1 MSFARLPIPQ
11 TRQEMDNL
19 PLSYAQER
27 QWFLWQLEPES
38 SAYHIP
44 TALRLRGRLDIASLQ
59 RSFAALV
66 ERHESLRTR
75 IARMG
80 DEWVQVVSADVSLA
94 LEVEVQRGLDEQRL
108 LERVEA
114 EIARPFDLEQGPLLR
129 VTLLEV
135 DADEHVLVMV
145 QHHIVSDGWSM
156 QLMVEE
162 LVQLYAGYSQGLDV
176 VLPALPIQY
185 ADYALWQRS
194 WMEAGEKERQL
205 AYWTGLLGG
214 EQPVIELPLDHP
226 RQPLRSYRGAQ
237 LDLELEPHLALALK
251 QLVQRKG
258 VTMFML
264 LLASFQALLH
274 RYSGQA
280 DIRVGVPIANRNRV
294 ETERLIGFFV
304 NTQVL
309 KADIN
314 GRMGF
319 DELLAQARQRALEA
333 QAHQDL
339 PFEQLVEALQ
349 PERSLGHNPLF
360 QVMFNHQAD
369 SRSANQGVQLP
380 GLSLERMEWRSSS
393 VAFDLTLDVH
403 EAEDGIWASFGYATD
418 LFEASTVERLA
429 RHWQNLLRGI
439 VAEPGRPVA
448 ELPLLL
454 DEERDCLL
462 RAWAENADEGGLP
475 PLVQLQI
482 QEQARLRPQA
492 QALALE
498 GQALSYAELNAR
510 ANRLAHC
517 LIARGVGPDV
527 LVGIAVERSLDMV
540 VGLLAILKAGGA
552 YVPLDPTYPQDR
564 LRHML
569 EDSAVGLLL
578 SQEHLLPGLPLHEGL
593 EVLSID
599 RLERDASVS
608 TDDPVVNLRP
618 ENLAYVIY
626 TSGSTGKP
634 KGVAI
639 SHAALAQFSR
649 IASGYSALTP
659 EDRILQFA
667 TLSFDGFVEQL
678 YPALTRGACVVL
690 RGGDLWDTGELY
702 RQIVEQG
709 VTLADLP
716 TAYWNLFL
724 LDALAEPR
732 RSYGAL
738 RQIHIGGEAMPLEGP
753 KLWRQAGMGRVRL
766 LNTYGPT
773 EATVVSSVFDCS
785 AENARAG
792 NASPIGQ
799 ALPGRTLLVLDEHLG
814 LLPVGAV
821 GELYIASRAGL
832 ARAYHDRPGLTAERF
847 LPDPFG
853 EPGSRLYRTGDL
865 ARRRGDGVIEYMG
878 RADHQVKIRGFRIE
892 LGEVEARLLDLEGIR
907 EAAALAL
914 DGQLVAYLVA
924 EGGEDETRQPALR
937 ERIRTALRA
946 SLPDYMVP
954 SHLLFLERMPL
965 SPNGK
970 LDRRALPKPD
980 AGLMQRHH
988 MAPASALEKDVAAI
1002 WGELLGV
1009 ERVGLTDNFFEL
1021 GGHSLLATRLV
1032 SRIRQDLGIEVS
1044 LKSLFEQPVLQGFV
1058 ESLGEKPAEVPPI
1071 TPVTREQPLPLS
1083 YAQERQWFLWQLE
1096 PESAA
1101 YHIPAALRLRGGLDV
1116 VALQRSFERLAQRHE
1131 SLRTRFRQE
1140 GLRTVQVVDADG
1152 QLQVSRHNLAN
1163 VDDASLRAAVE
1174 AEMARPFDLRTDAL
1188 LRISL
1193 FEVAPNDHVLV
1204 MVQHHIVSDG
1214 WSMQLMVEELVQLY
1228 AAYSRGLEVAL
1239 PALPIQYA
1247 DYALWQRSWMEAGEK
1262 ERQLA
1267 YWTGLLGGEQPVLE
1281 LPFDRPRPVRQ
1292 SHRGAQFILELDID
1306 LSQALRRVA
1315 QQEGATAFALLLA
1328 SFQALLYRYS
1338 GQADIRVGVPIAN
1351 RNRVETER
1359 LIGFFV
1365 NTQVLKADLDGRM
1378 GFDELLAQARQRAL
1392 EAQAHQ
1398 DLPFEQLVEALQP
1411 ERSLSHNPLFQVLFN
1426 YQSEARGNGQAFRF
1440 DELQMESVQFD
1451 SRTAQFDL
1459 TLDLT
1464 DEEQRFCAVFD
1475 YATDLFDAST
1485 VERLAGHW
1493 RNLLRG
1499 IVANPRQRL
1508 GELPL
1513 LDAPERRQTLS
1524 EWNPAQRECAVQG
1537 TLQQRFEE
1545 QARQRPQAVALILDE
1560 QRLSYGELNARAN
1573 RLAHCLIARGVGA
1586 DVPVGLALE
1595 RSLDMLVGLLAI
1607 LKAGGAYLPLDPAAP
1622 EERLAHILDDSGV
1635 RLLLTQGHLLERLPR
1650 QAGVEVLA
1658 IDGLVLDGYAE
1669 SDPLPTLSADNL
1681 AYVIYTSGSTGKP
1694 KGTLLTHRN
1703 ALRLFSATEAWFGFD
1718 ERDVWTLF
1726 HSYAFDF
1733 SVWEIFGA
1741 LLYGGRLVIVPQWVS
1756 RSPEDFYRL
1765 LCREGVTVLNQTPSA
1780 FKQLMAVA
1788 CSADMATQ
1796 QPALRYVIFGGE
1808 ALDLQSLRPWFQR
1821 FGDRQPQLVNMY
1833 GITETTVHVTYRP
1846 VSEADLEGGLVSPI
1860 GGTIPDL
1867 SWYILDRDLNP
1878 VPRGAVGELYI
1889 GRAGLARGYLRR
1901 PGLSATRFVPNPFPG
1916 GAGERLYRTGDLAR
1930 FQADGN
1936 IEYIGRIDHQVKV
1949 RGFRIELG
1957 EIEAALAGLA
1967 GVRDAVVLAHDG
1979 VGGTQLVGYVVADSA
1994 EDAERLRESLRESLK
2009 RHLPDYMVP
2018 AHLMLLERMPL
2029 TVNGKLDRQA
2039 LPQPDASLSQQA
2051 YRAPGSEL
2059 EQRIAAI
2066 WSEILGVER
2075 VGLDDNFFELG
2086 GHSLLLLM
2094 LKERIGDTCQATL
2107 SISQLMTHASVAE
2120 QAACIEGQ
2128 ARESLLVPLNGRRE
2142 GSPLFM
2148 FHPSFGSVHC
2158 YKTLAMALRDRHPVK
2173 GVVCRALL
2181 GAGREVPEWDDMV
2194 AEYAEQLLQEHPEGV
2209 FNLAGWSLGGN
2220 LAMDVAARLEQRG
2233 RQVAFVGWI
2242 DAPAPVRVE
2251 AFWNEI
2257 GPTPEAVPNLS
2268 MGEMRVELLGVM
2280 FPERA
2285 EHIERAWSS
2294 ICSATTDDE
2303 QRWTRMSDWA
2313 EAEIGAEFATLR
2325 SEIAQSN
2332 ELEVSWELKQI
2343 LDERLKAMDY
2353 PRLTAKVSLWWA
2365 ARSTNAIQ
2373 RSAVE
2378 RSMAEAIGAERV
2390 EPVRVL
2396 DTRHDK
2402 IIDHPEF
2409 VQSFRAALE
2418 RAGR

>member
-1 MSFARLPIPQ
+1 
-11 TRQEMDNL
+11 
-19 PLSYAQER
+19 
-27 QWFLWQLEPES
+27 
-38 SAYHIP
+38 
-44 TALRLRGRLDIASLQ
+44 
-59 RSFAALV
+59 
-66 ERHESLRTR
+66 
-75 IARMG
+75 
-80 DEWVQVVSADVSLA
+80 
-94 LEVEVQRGLDEQRL
+94 
-108 LERVEA
+108 
-114 EIARPFDLEQGPLLR
+114 
-129 VTLLEV
+129 
-135 DADEHVLVMV
+135 
-145 QHHIVSDGWSM
+145 
-156 QLMVEE
+156 
-162 LVQLYAGYSQGLDV
+162 
-176 VLPALPIQY
+176 
-185 ADYALWQRS
+185 
-194 WMEAGEKERQL
+194 
-205 AYWTGLLGG
+205 
-214 EQPVIELPLDHP
+214 
-226 RQPLRSYRGAQ
+226 
-237 LDLELEPHLALALK
+237 
-251 QLVQRKG
+251 
-258 VTMFML
+258 
-264 LLASFQALLH
+264 
-274 RYSGQA
+274 
-280 DIRVGVPIANRNRV
+280 
-294 ETERLIGFFV
+294 
-304 NTQVL
+304 
-309 KADIN
+309 
-314 GRMGF
+314 
-319 DELLAQARQRALEA
+319 
-333 QAHQDL
+333 
-339 PFEQLVEALQ
+339 
-349 PERSLGHNPLF
+349 
-360 QVMFNHQAD
+360 
-369 SRSANQGVQLP
+369 
-380 GLSLERMEWRSSS
+380 
-393 VAFDLTLDVH
+393 
-403 EAEDGIWASFGYATD
+403 
-418 LFEASTVERLA
+418 
-429 RHWQNLLRGI
+429 
-439 VAEPGRPVA
+439 
-448 ELPLLL
+448 
-454 DEERDCLL
+454 
-462 RAWAENADEGGLP
+462 
-475 PLVQLQI
+475 
-482 QEQARLRPQA
+482 
-492 QALALE
+492 
-498 GQALSYAELNAR
+498 
-510 ANRLAHC
+510 
-517 LIARGVGPDV
+517 
-527 LVGIAVERSLDMV
+527 
-540 VGLLAILKAGGA
+540 
-552 YVPLDPTYPQDR
+552 
-564 LRHML
+564 
-569 EDSAVGLLL
+569 
-578 SQEHLLPGLPLHEGL
+578 
-593 EVLSID
+593 
-599 RLERDASVS
+599 
-608 TDDPVVNLRP
+608 
-618 ENLAYVIY
+618 
-626 TSGSTGKP
+626 
-634 KGVAI
+634 
-639 SHAALAQFSR
+639 
-649 IASGYSALTP
+649 
-659 EDRILQFA
+659 
-667 TLSFDGFVEQL
+667 
-678 YPALTRGACVVL
+678 
-690 RGGDLWDTGELY
+690 
-702 RQIVEQG
+702 
-709 VTLADLP
+709 
-716 TAYWNLFL
+716 
-724 LDALAEPR
+724 
-732 RSYGAL
+732 
-738 RQIHIGGEAMPLEGP
+738 
-753 KLWRQAGMGRVRL
+753 
-766 LNTYGPT
+766 
-773 EATVVSSVFDCS
+773 
-785 AENARAG
+785 
-792 NASPIGQ
+792 
-799 ALPGRTLLVLDEHLG
+799 
-814 LLPVGAV
+814 
-821 GELYIASRAGL
+821 
-832 ARAYHDRPGLTAERF
+832 
-847 LPDPFG
+847 
-853 EPGSRLYRTGDL
+853 
-865 ARRRGDGVIEYMG
+865 
-878 RADHQVKIRGFRIE
+878 
-892 LGEVEARLLDLEGIR
+892 
-907 EAAALAL
+907 
-914 DGQLVAYLVA
+914 
-924 EGGEDETRQPALR
+924 
-937 ERIRTALRA
+937 
-946 SLPDYMVP
+946 
-954 SHLLFLERMPL
+954 
-965 SPNGK
+965 
-970 LDRRALPKPD
+970 
-980 AGLMQRHH
+980 
-988 MAPASALEKDVAAI
+988 
-1002 WGELLGV
+1002 
-1009 ERVGLTDNFFEL
+1009 
-1021 GGHSLLATRLV
+1021 
-1032 SRIRQDLGIEVS
+1032 
-1044 LKSLFEQPVLQGFV
+1044 
-1058 ESLGEKPAEVPPI
+1058 
-1071 TPVTREQPLPLS
+1071 
-1083 YAQERQWFLWQLE
+1083 
-1096 PESAA
+1096 
-1101 YHIPAALRLRGGLDV
+1101 
-1116 VALQRSFERLAQRHE
+1116 
-1131 SLRTRFRQE
+1131 
-1140 GLRTVQVVDADG
+1140 
-1152 QLQVSRHNLAN
+1152 
-1163 VDDASLRAAVE
+1163 
-1174 AEMARPFDLRTDAL
+1174 
-1188 LRISL
+1188 
-1193 FEVAPNDHVLV
+1193 
-1204 MVQHHIVSDG
+1204 
-1214 WSMQLMVEELVQLY
+1214 
-1228 AAYSRGLEVAL
+1228 
-1239 PALPIQYA
+1239 
-1247 DYALWQRSWMEAGEK
+1247 
-1262 ERQLA
+1262 
-1267 YWTGLLGGEQPVLE
+1267 
-1281 LPFDRPRPVRQ
+1281 
-1292 SHRGAQFILELDID
+1292 
-1306 LSQALRRVA
+1306 
-1315 QQEGATAFALLLA
+1315 
-1328 SFQALLYRYS
+1328 
-1338 GQADIRVGVPIAN
+1338 
-1351 RNRVETER
+1351 
-1359 LIGFFV
+1359 
-1365 NTQVLKADLDGRM
+1365 
-1378 GFDELLAQARQRAL
+1378 
-1392 EAQAHQ
+1392 
-1398 DLPFEQLVEALQP
+1398 
-1411 ERSLSHNPLFQVLFN
+1411 
-1426 YQSEARGNGQAFRF
+1426 
-1440 DELQMESVQFD
+1440 
-1451 SRTAQFDL
+1451 QFDL

-1524 EWNPAQRECAVQG
+1524 EWNPAQREYAVQG

-1780 FKQLMAVA
+1780 FKQLMAMA

-1979 VGGTQLVGYVVADSA
+1979 VGGTQLAGYVVADSA

-2009 RHLPDYMVP
+2009 RQLPDYMVP

-2066 WSEILGVER
+2066 WAEILGVER

-2268 MGEMRVELLGVM
+2268 VGEMRVELLGVM

>member
-1 MSFARLPIPQ
+1 MLSNPNLDLVSRFVRLPLAQQKLFYQRVQAKGMSFARLPIPQ

-162 LVQLYAGYSQGLDV
+162 LVQLYAAYSQGLDV

-274 RYSGQA
+274 
-280 DIRVGVPIANRNRV
+280 
-294 ETERLIGFFV
+294 
-304 NTQVL
+304 
-309 KADIN
+309 
-314 GRMGF
+314 
-319 DELLAQARQRALEA
+319 
-333 QAHQDL
+333 
-339 PFEQLVEALQ
+339 
-349 PERSLGHNPLF
+349 
-360 QVMFNHQAD
+360 
-369 SRSANQGVQLP
+369 
-380 GLSLERMEWRSSS
+380 
-393 VAFDLTLDVH
+393 
-403 EAEDGIWASFGYATD
+403 
-418 LFEASTVERLA
+418 
-429 RHWQNLLRGI
+429 
-439 VAEPGRPVA
+439 
-448 ELPLLL
+448 
-454 DEERDCLL
+454 
-462 RAWAENADEGGLP
+462 
-475 PLVQLQI
+475 
-482 QEQARLRPQA
+482 
-492 QALALE
+492 
-498 GQALSYAELNAR
+498 
-510 ANRLAHC
+510 
-517 LIARGVGPDV
+517 
-527 LVGIAVERSLDMV
+527 
-540 VGLLAILKAGGA
+540 
-552 YVPLDPTYPQDR
+552 
-564 LRHML
+564 
-569 EDSAVGLLL
+569 
-578 SQEHLLPGLPLHEGL
+578 
-593 EVLSID
+593 
-599 RLERDASVS
+599 
-608 TDDPVVNLRP
+608 
-618 ENLAYVIY
+618 
-626 TSGSTGKP
+626 
-634 KGVAI
+634 
-639 SHAALAQFSR
+639 
-649 IASGYSALTP
+649 
-659 EDRILQFA
+659 
-667 TLSFDGFVEQL
+667 
-678 YPALTRGACVVL
+678 
-690 RGGDLWDTGELY
+690 
-702 RQIVEQG
+702 
-709 VTLADLP
+709 
-716 TAYWNLFL
+716 
-724 LDALAEPR
+724 
-732 RSYGAL
+732 
-738 RQIHIGGEAMPLEGP
+738 
-753 KLWRQAGMGRVRL
+753 
-766 LNTYGPT
+766 
-773 EATVVSSVFDCS
+773 
-785 AENARAG
+785 
-792 NASPIGQ
+792 
-799 ALPGRTLLVLDEHLG
+799 
-814 LLPVGAV
+814 
-821 GELYIASRAGL
+821 
-832 ARAYHDRPGLTAERF
+832 
-847 LPDPFG
+847 
-853 EPGSRLYRTGDL
+853 
-865 ARRRGDGVIEYMG
+865 
-878 RADHQVKIRGFRIE
+878 
-892 LGEVEARLLDLEGIR
+892 
-907 EAAALAL
+907 
-914 DGQLVAYLVA
+914 
-924 EGGEDETRQPALR
+924 
-937 ERIRTALRA
+937 
-946 SLPDYMVP
+946 
-954 SHLLFLERMPL
+954 
-965 SPNGK
+965 
-970 LDRRALPKPD
+970 
-980 AGLMQRHH
+980 
-988 MAPASALEKDVAAI
+988 
-1002 WGELLGV
+1002 
-1009 ERVGLTDNFFEL
+1009 
-1021 GGHSLLATRLV
+1021 
-1032 SRIRQDLGIEVS
+1032 
-1044 LKSLFEQPVLQGFV
+1044 
-1058 ESLGEKPAEVPPI
+1058 
-1071 TPVTREQPLPLS
+1071 
-1083 YAQERQWFLWQLE
+1083 
-1096 PESAA
+1096 
-1101 YHIPAALRLRGGLDV
+1101 
-1116 VALQRSFERLAQRHE
+1116 
-1131 SLRTRFRQE
+1131 
-1140 GLRTVQVVDADG
+1140 
-1152 QLQVSRHNLAN
+1152 
-1163 VDDASLRAAVE
+1163 
-1174 AEMARPFDLRTDAL
+1174 
-1188 LRISL
+1188 
-1193 FEVAPNDHVLV
+1193 
-1204 MVQHHIVSDG
+1204 
-1214 WSMQLMVEELVQLY
+1214 
-1228 AAYSRGLEVAL
+1228 
-1239 PALPIQYA
+1239 
-1247 DYALWQRSWMEAGEK
+1247 
-1262 ERQLA
+1262 
-1267 YWTGLLGGEQPVLE
+1267 
-1281 LPFDRPRPVRQ
+1281 
-1292 SHRGAQFILELDID
+1292 
-1306 LSQALRRVA
+1306 
-1315 QQEGATAFALLLA
+1315 
-1328 SFQALLYRYS
+1328 RYS

-1635 RLLLTQGHLLERLPR
+1635 RLLLTQGHLLEHLPR

-1780 FKQLMAVA
+1780 FKQLMAMA

-2066 WSEILGVER
+2066 WAEILGVER

-2194 AEYAEQLLQEHPEGV
+2194 AEYAEQLLQEHPEGA

-2268 MGEMRVELLGVM
+2268 VGEMRVELLGVM

-2303 QRWTRMSDWA
+2303 QRWTRMSEWA

>member
-1 MSFARLPIPQ
+1 MLSNPNLDLVSRFVRLPLAQQKLFYQRVQAKGMSFARLPIPQ

-162 LVQLYAGYSQGLDV
+162 LVQLYAAYSQGLDV

-599 RLERDASVS
+599 RLERDALVS

-785 AENARAG
+785 AENARVG

-980 AGLMQRHH
+980 AGLMQRDH

-1032 SRIRQDLGIEVS
+1032 SRIRQDLDIEVS

-1071 TPVTREQPLPLS
+1071 MPVTREQPLPLS

-1152 QLQVSRHNLAN
+1152 QLQVSRHSLAN

-1228 AAYSRGLEVAL
+1228 AAYSQGREAAL
-1239 PALPIQYA
+1239 PALPIQYP
-1247 DYALWQRSWMEAGEK
+1247 DYAVWQREWMEAGER

-1267 YWTGLLGGEQPVLE
+1267 YWIGLLGGEQPVLE
-1281 LPFDRPRPVRQ
+1281 LPFDRPRPAEQ
-1292 SHRGAQFILELDID
+1292 SFRGARLEFELGAERARR
-1306 LSQALRRVA
+1306 LKALA
-1315 QQEGATAFALLLA
+1315 QRQGASTFMLLLA

-1338 GQADIRVGVPIAN
+1338 GQSDIRVGVPVAN

-1365 NTQVLKADLDGRM
+1365 NTQVLKADIDGQM
-1378 GFDELLAQARQRAL
+1378 GFERLLHQVRQRSL

-1411 ERSLSHNPLFQVLFN
+1411 ERSLSHSPLFQVLFN
-1426 YQSEARGNGQAFRF
+1426 YQAERGEHGLPEVAGLSIEEQAW
-1440 DELQMESVQFD
+1440 ESH
-1451 SRTAQFDL
+1451 TAQFDL
-1459 TLDLT
+1459 VLDTCESESDIWAAL
-1464 DEEQRFCAVFD
+1464 V

-1485 VERLAGHW
+1485 AERLVRHW
-1493 RNLLRG
+1493 QNLLDA
-1499 IVANPRQRL
+1499 ILAMPDARL
-1508 GELPL
+1508 GELDMLDREEREVIGQLWNRSDSGYPATPL
-1513 LDAPERRQTLS
+1513 VHQRVAERARMAPD
-1524 EWNPAQRECAVQG
+1524 
-1537 TLQQRFEE
+1537 
-1545 QARQRPQAVALILDE
+1545 AVAVIFDEEKLTYAELD
-1560 QRLSYGELNARAN
+1560 SRAN
-1573 RLAHCLIARGVGA
+1573 RLAHALIARGVGPEVRVA
-1586 DVPVGLALE
+1586 IAMQRSAEIMVAFLA
-1595 RSLDMLVGLLAI
+1595 V
-1607 LKAGGAYLPLDPAAP
+1607 LKAGGAYVPLDIEYPR
-1622 EERLAHILDDSGV
+1622 ERLLYMMQDSRAH
-1635 RLLLTQGHLLERLPR
+1635 LLLTHSHLLERLPIPEGLSCLSVDR
-1650 QAGVEVLA
+1650 EEEWAGFPAYDPELA
-1658 IDGLVLDGYAE
+1658 LHG
-1669 SDPLPTLSADNL
+1669 DNL
-1681 AYVIYTSGSTGKP
+1681 AYVIYTSGSTGMPKGVAVSHGPLIAHIVATGERYEMTPEDCELHFMSFAFDGSHEGWMHPLINGARVLIRDDSLWLPERTYAEMHRHGVTVGVFPPVYLQQLAEHAARDGNPPPVRVYCFGGDAVAQASYDLAWRALKP
-1694 KGTLLTHRN
+1694 KYLFNGYGPTETVVTPLLWKARAGDACGAAYMPIGTLLGN
-1703 ALRLFSATEAWFGFD
+1703 
-1718 ERDVWTLF
+1718 
-1726 HSYAFDF
+1726 
-1733 SVWEIFGA
+1733 
-1741 LLYGGRLVIVPQWVS
+1741 
-1756 RSPEDFYRL
+1756 RS
-1765 LCREGVTVLNQTPSA
+1765 G
-1780 FKQLMAVA
+1780 
-1788 CSADMATQ
+1788 
-1796 QPALRYVIFGGE
+1796 
-1808 ALDLQSLRPWFQR
+1808 
-1821 FGDRQPQLVNMY
+1821 
-1833 GITETTVHVTYRP
+1833 
-1846 VSEADLEGGLVSPI
+1846 
-1860 GGTIPDL
+1860 
-1867 SWYILDRDLNP
+1867 YILDGQLNLLP
-1878 VPRGAVGELYI
+1878 VGVAGELYL
-1889 GRAGLARGYLRR
+1889 GGEGVARGYLER
-1901 PGLSATRFVPNPFPG
+1901 PALTAERFVPDPFGAPG
-1916 GAGERLYRTGDLAR
+1916 SRLYRSGDLTR
-1930 FQADGN
+1930 GRADGVVD
-1936 IEYIGRIDHQVKV
+1936 YLGRVDHQVKI

-1957 EIEAALAGLA
+1957 EIEARLREHPA
-1967 GVRDAVVLAHDG
+1967 VREAVVVAQPG
-1979 VGGTQLVGYVVADSA
+1979 AVGQQLVGYVVAQEPAVADSPEAQA
-1994 EDAERLRESLRESLK
+1994 ECRAQLKTALRERLPE
-2009 RHLPDYMVP
+2009 YMVP
-2018 AHLMLLERMPL
+2018 SHLLFLARMPL
-2029 TVNGKLDRQA
+2029 TPNGKLDRKG
-2039 LPQPDASLSQQA
+2039 LPQPDASLLQQV
-2051 YRAPGSEL
+2051 YVAPRSDL
-2059 EQRIAAI
+2059 EQQVAGI
-2066 WSEILGVER
+2066 WAEVLQLQQ

-2086 GHSLLLLM
+2086 GHSLLATQVIGRLR
-2094 LKERIGDTCQATL
+2094 ERL
-2107 SISQLMTHASVAE
+2107 HL
-2120 QAACIEGQ
+2120 
-2128 ARESLLVPLNGRRE
+2128 
-2142 GSPLFM
+2142 
-2148 FHPSFGSVHC
+2148 
-2158 YKTLAMALRDRHPVK
+2158 
-2173 GVVCRALL
+2173 
-2181 GAGREVPEWDDMV
+2181 EVPIKSMFT
-2194 AEYAEQLLQEHPEGV
+2194 AETLGEFCHGVETLKAE
-2209 FNLAGWSLGGN
+2209 S
-2220 LAMDVAARLEQRG
+2220 
-2233 RQVAFVGWI
+2233 
-2242 DAPAPVRVE
+2242 APVEDALAKSLE
-2251 AFWNEI
+2251 ALKR
-2257 GPTPEAVPNLS
+2257 LS
-2268 MGEMRVELLGVM
+2268 
-2280 FPERA
+2280 A
-2285 EHIERAWSS
+2285 
-2294 ICSATTDDE
+2294 D
-2303 QRWTRMSDWA
+2303 
-2313 EAEIGAEFATLR
+2313 
-2325 SEIAQSN
+2325 
-2332 ELEVSWELKQI
+2332 ELEKLIS
-2343 LDERLKAMDY
+2343 
-2353 PRLTAKVSLWWA
+2353 
-2365 ARSTNAIQ
+2365 
-2373 RSAVE
+2373 
-2378 RSMAEAIGAERV
+2378 
-2390 EPVRVL
+2390 
-2396 DTRHDK
+2396 
-2402 IIDHPEF
+2402 
-2409 VQSFRAALE
+2409 
-2418 RAGR
+2418 

>member
-1 MSFARLPIPQ
+1 LP
-11 TRQEMDNL
+11 RQAGVEVLAIDGL
-19 PLSYAQER
+19 VLDGYAESDPLTT
-27 QWFLWQLEPES
+27 L
-38 SAYHIP
+38 
-44 TALRLRGRLDIASLQ
+44 
-59 RSFAALV
+59 
-66 ERHESLRTR
+66 
-75 IARMG
+75 
-80 DEWVQVVSADVSLA
+80 SAD
-94 LEVEVQRGLDEQRL
+94 
-108 LERVEA
+108 
-114 EIARPFDLEQGPLLR
+114 
-129 VTLLEV
+129 
-135 DADEHVLVMV
+135 
-145 QHHIVSDGWSM
+145 
-156 QLMVEE
+156 
-162 LVQLYAGYSQGLDV
+162 
-176 VLPALPIQY
+176 
-185 ADYALWQRS
+185 
-194 WMEAGEKERQL
+194 
-205 AYWTGLLGG
+205 
-214 EQPVIELPLDHP
+214 
-226 RQPLRSYRGAQ
+226 
-237 LDLELEPHLALALK
+237 
-251 QLVQRKG
+251 
-258 VTMFML
+258 
-264 LLASFQALLH
+264 
-274 RYSGQA
+274 
-280 DIRVGVPIANRNRV
+280 
-294 ETERLIGFFV
+294 
-304 NTQVL
+304 
-309 KADIN
+309 
-314 GRMGF
+314 
-319 DELLAQARQRALEA
+319 
-333 QAHQDL
+333 
-339 PFEQLVEALQ
+339 
-349 PERSLGHNPLF
+349 
-360 QVMFNHQAD
+360 
-369 SRSANQGVQLP
+369 
-380 GLSLERMEWRSSS
+380 
-393 VAFDLTLDVH
+393 
-403 EAEDGIWASFGYATD
+403 
-418 LFEASTVERLA
+418 
-429 RHWQNLLRGI
+429 
-439 VAEPGRPVA
+439 
-448 ELPLLL
+448 
-454 DEERDCLL
+454 
-462 RAWAENADEGGLP
+462 
-475 PLVQLQI
+475 
-482 QEQARLRPQA
+482 
-492 QALALE
+492 
-498 GQALSYAELNAR
+498 
-510 ANRLAHC
+510 
-517 LIARGVGPDV
+517 
-527 LVGIAVERSLDMV
+527 
-540 VGLLAILKAGGA
+540 
-552 YVPLDPTYPQDR
+552 
-564 LRHML
+564 
-569 EDSAVGLLL
+569 
-578 SQEHLLPGLPLHEGL
+578 
-593 EVLSID
+593 
-599 RLERDASVS
+599 
-608 TDDPVVNLRP
+608 
-618 ENLAYVIY
+618 NLAYVIY

-634 KGVAI
+634 KGTLLT
-639 SHAALAQFSR
+639 HRNALRLFSATEAWFGFDER
-649 IASGYSALTP
+649 DVWTLFHSYAFDFSVWEIFGALLYGGRLVIVPQWVSRSP
-659 EDRILQFA
+659 EDFYRLLCREGVTVLNQTPSAFKQLMAMACSADMA
-667 TLSFDGFVEQL
+667 TQQ
-678 YPALTRGACVVL
+678 PALRYV
-690 RGGDLWDTGELY
+690 
-702 RQIVEQG
+702 I
-709 VTLADLP
+709 
-716 TAYWNLFL
+716 F
-724 LDALAEPR
+724 
-732 RSYGAL
+732 
-738 RQIHIGGEAMPLEGP
+738 GGEALDLQSLRPWFQRFGDRQPQLVNMYGITETTVHVTYRPVSEADLEGG
-753 KLWRQAGMGRVRL
+753 LV
-766 LNTYGPT
+766 
-773 EATVVSSVFDCS
+773 
-785 AENARAG
+785 
-792 NASPIGQ
+792 SPIGGTIPD
-799 ALPGRTLLVLDEHLG
+799 LSWYILDRDLN
-814 LLPVGAV
+814 PVPRGAV
-821 GELYIASRAGL
+821 GELYIGRAGL
-832 ARAYHDRPGLTAERF
+832 ARGYLRRPGLSATRF
-847 LPDPFG
+847 VPNPFPGGAG
-853 EPGSRLYRTGDL
+853 ERLYRTGDL
-865 ARRRGDGVIEYMG
+865 ARFQADGNIEYIG
-878 RADHQVKIRGFRIE
+878 RIDHQVKVRGFRIE
-892 LGEVEARLLDLEGIR
+892 LGEIE
-907 EAAALAL
+907 AALAGL
-914 DGQLVAYLVA
+914 AGVRDAVVLAHDGVGGTQLVGYVVA
-924 EGGEDETRQPALR
+924 DSAEDAERLR
-937 ERIRTALRA
+937 ESLRE
-946 SLPDYMVP
+946 SLKRHLPDYMVP
-954 SHLLFLERMPL
+954 AHLMLLERMPL
-965 SPNGK
+965 TVNGK
-970 LDRRALPKPD
+970 LDRQALPQPD
-980 AGLMQRHH
+980 ASLSQQAYRAPGSELEQRI
-988 MAPASALEKDVAAI
+988 AAI
-1002 WGELLGV
+1002 WSEILGV
-1009 ERVGLTDNFFEL
+1009 ERVGLDDNFFEL
-1021 GGHSLLATRLV
+1021 GGHSLLATRV
-1032 SRIRQDLGIEVS
+1032 ISRVRQEQQLDAS
-1044 LKSLFEQPVLQGFV
+1044 LKALFERPVLEAFAQGLERTTDAV
-1058 ESLGEKPAEVPPI
+1058 STIPLAD
-1071 TPVTREQPLPLS
+1071 RQQPLALS
-1083 YAQERQWFLWQLE
+1083 FAQERQWFLWQLE

-1101 YHIPAALRLRGGLDV
+1101 YHIPSALRLRGRLDV
-1116 VALQRSFERLAQRHE
+1116 DALQRSFDSLVARHE
-1131 SLRTRFRQE
+1131 TLRTRFRLEGGRSYQQVQPAVSVSIEREQFGEE
-1140 GLRTVQVVDADG
+1140 GLIERIQAIVVQ
-1152 QLQVSRHNLAN
+1152 
-1163 VDDASLRAAVE
+1163 
-1174 AEMARPFDLRTDAL
+1174 PFDLERGPL
-1188 LRISL
+1188 LRVNL
-1193 FEVAPNDHVLV
+1193 LQLAEDDHVLV
-1204 MVQHHIVSDG
+1204 LVQHHIVSDG
-1214 WSMQLMVEELVQLY
+1214 WSMQVMVEELVQLY

-1281 LPFDRPRPVRQ
+1281 LPFDRPRPARQ
-1292 SHRGAQFILELDID
+1292 SHRGAQLGFELSRE
-1306 LSQALRRVA
+1306 LVEAVRALA
-1315 QQEGATAFALLLA
+1315 QREGASSFMLLLA

-1411 ERSLSHNPLFQVLFN
+1411 ERNASHNPLFQVLFN
-1426 YQSEARGNGQAFRF
+1426 HQSEIRSVTPEVQLEDLRLEGLAWDGQ
-1440 DELQMESVQFD
+1440 
-1451 SRTAQFDL
+1451 TAQFDL
-1459 TLDLT
+1459 TLDIQE
-1464 DEEQRFCAVFD
+1464 DENGIWASFD

-2009 RHLPDYMVP
+2009 RYLPDYMVP

-2066 WSEILGVER
+2066 WAEILGVER

-2181 GAGREVPEWDDMV
+2181 DAGREVPEWDDMV

-2268 MGEMRVELLGVM
+2268 VGEMRVELLGVM

-2294 ICSATTDDE
+2294 ICSATTDNE

>member
-162 LVQLYAGYSQGLDV
+162 LVQLYAAYSQGLDV

-599 RLERDASVS
+599 RLERDALVS

-785 AENARAG
+785 AENARVG

-980 AGLMQRHH
+980 AGLMQRDH

-1032 SRIRQDLGIEVS
+1032 SRIRQDLDIEVS

-1071 TPVTREQPLPLS
+1071 MPVTREQPLPLS

-1152 QLQVSRHNLAN
+1152 QLQVSRHSLAN

-1228 AAYSRGLEVAL
+1228 AAYSQGREAAL
-1239 PALPIQYA
+1239 PALPIQYP
-1247 DYALWQRSWMEAGEK
+1247 DYAVWQREWMEAGER

-1267 YWTGLLGGEQPVLE
+1267 YWIGLLGGEQPVLE
-1281 LPFDRPRPVRQ
+1281 LPFDRPRPAEQ
-1292 SHRGAQFILELDID
+1292 SFRGARLEFELGAERARR
-1306 LSQALRRVA
+1306 LKALA
-1315 QQEGATAFALLLA
+1315 QRQGASTFMLLLA

-1338 GQADIRVGVPIAN
+1338 GQSDIRVGVPVAN

-1365 NTQVLKADLDGRM
+1365 NTQVLKADIDGQM
-1378 GFDELLAQARQRAL
+1378 GFERLLHQVRQRSL

-1411 ERSLSHNPLFQVLFN
+1411 ERSLSHSPLFQVLFN
-1426 YQSEARGNGQAFRF
+1426 YQAERGEHGLPEVAGLSIEEQAW
-1440 DELQMESVQFD
+1440 ESH
-1451 SRTAQFDL
+1451 TAQFDL
-1459 TLDLT
+1459 VLDTCESESDIWAAL
-1464 DEEQRFCAVFD
+1464 V

-1485 VERLAGHW
+1485 AERLVRHW
-1493 RNLLRG
+1493 QNLLDA
-1499 IVANPRQRL
+1499 ILAMPDARL
-1508 GELPL
+1508 GELDMLDREEREVIGQLWNRSDSGYPATPL
-1513 LDAPERRQTLS
+1513 VHQRVAERARMAPD
-1524 EWNPAQRECAVQG
+1524 
-1537 TLQQRFEE
+1537 
-1545 QARQRPQAVALILDE
+1545 AVAVIFDEEKLTYAELD
-1560 QRLSYGELNARAN
+1560 SRAN
-1573 RLAHCLIARGVGA
+1573 RLAHALIARGVGPEVRVA
-1586 DVPVGLALE
+1586 IAMQRSAEIMVAFLA
-1595 RSLDMLVGLLAI
+1595 V
-1607 LKAGGAYLPLDPAAP
+1607 LKAGGAYVPLDIEYPR
-1622 EERLAHILDDSGV
+1622 ERLLYMMQDSRAH
-1635 RLLLTQGHLLERLPR
+1635 LLLTHSHLLERLPIPEGLSCLSVDR
-1650 QAGVEVLA
+1650 EEEWAGFPAYDPELA
-1658 IDGLVLDGYAE
+1658 LHG
-1669 SDPLPTLSADNL
+1669 DNL
-1681 AYVIYTSGSTGKP
+1681 AYVIYTSGSTGMPKGVAVSHGPLIAHIVATGERYEMTPEDCELHFMSFAFDGSHEGWMHPLINGARVLIRDDSLWLPERTYAEMHRHGVTVGVFPPVYLQQLAEHAARDGNPPPVRVYCFGGDAVAQASYDLAWRALKP
-1694 KGTLLTHRN
+1694 KYLFNGYGPTETVVTPLLWKARAGDACGAAYMPIGTLLGN
-1703 ALRLFSATEAWFGFD
+1703 
-1718 ERDVWTLF
+1718 
-1726 HSYAFDF
+1726 
-1733 SVWEIFGA
+1733 
-1741 LLYGGRLVIVPQWVS
+1741 
-1756 RSPEDFYRL
+1756 RS
-1765 LCREGVTVLNQTPSA
+1765 G
-1780 FKQLMAVA
+1780 
-1788 CSADMATQ
+1788 
-1796 QPALRYVIFGGE
+1796 
-1808 ALDLQSLRPWFQR
+1808 
-1821 FGDRQPQLVNMY
+1821 
-1833 GITETTVHVTYRP
+1833 
-1846 VSEADLEGGLVSPI
+1846 
-1860 GGTIPDL
+1860 
-1867 SWYILDRDLNP
+1867 YILDGQLNLLP
-1878 VPRGAVGELYI
+1878 VGVAGELYL
-1889 GRAGLARGYLRR
+1889 GGEGVARGYLER
-1901 PGLSATRFVPNPFPG
+1901 PALTAERFVPDPFGAPG
-1916 GAGERLYRTGDLAR
+1916 SRLYRSGDLTR
-1930 FQADGN
+1930 GRADGVVD
-1936 IEYIGRIDHQVKV
+1936 YLGRVDHQVKI

-1957 EIEAALAGLA
+1957 EIEARLREHPA
-1967 GVRDAVVLAHDG
+1967 VREAVVVAQPG
-1979 VGGTQLVGYVVADSA
+1979 AVGQQLVGYVVAQEPAVADSPEAQA
-1994 EDAERLRESLRESLK
+1994 ECRAQLKTALRERLPE
-2009 RHLPDYMVP
+2009 YMVP
-2018 AHLMLLERMPL
+2018 SHLLFLARMPL
-2029 TVNGKLDRQA
+2029 TPNGKLDRKG
-2039 LPQPDASLSQQA
+2039 LPQPDASLLQQV
-2051 YRAPGSEL
+2051 YVAPRSDL
-2059 EQRIAAI
+2059 EQQVAGI
-2066 WSEILGVER
+2066 WAEVLQLQQ

-2086 GHSLLLLM
+2086 GHSLLATQVIGRLR
-2094 LKERIGDTCQATL
+2094 ERL
-2107 SISQLMTHASVAE
+2107 HL
-2120 QAACIEGQ
+2120 
-2128 ARESLLVPLNGRRE
+2128 
-2142 GSPLFM
+2142 
-2148 FHPSFGSVHC
+2148 
-2158 YKTLAMALRDRHPVK
+2158 
-2173 GVVCRALL
+2173 
-2181 GAGREVPEWDDMV
+2181 EVPIKSMFT
-2194 AEYAEQLLQEHPEGV
+2194 AETLGEFCHGVETLKAE
-2209 FNLAGWSLGGN
+2209 S
-2220 LAMDVAARLEQRG
+2220 
-2233 RQVAFVGWI
+2233 
-2242 DAPAPVRVE
+2242 APVEDALAKSLE
-2251 AFWNEI
+2251 ALKR
-2257 GPTPEAVPNLS
+2257 LS
-2268 MGEMRVELLGVM
+2268 
-2280 FPERA
+2280 A
-2285 EHIERAWSS
+2285 
-2294 ICSATTDDE
+2294 D
-2303 QRWTRMSDWA
+2303 
-2313 EAEIGAEFATLR
+2313 
-2325 SEIAQSN
+2325 
-2332 ELEVSWELKQI
+2332 ELEKLIS
-2343 LDERLKAMDY
+2343 
-2353 PRLTAKVSLWWA
+2353 
-2365 ARSTNAIQ
+2365 
-2373 RSAVE
+2373 
-2378 RSMAEAIGAERV
+2378 
-2390 EPVRVL
+2390 
-2396 DTRHDK
+2396 
-2402 IIDHPEF
+2402 
-2409 VQSFRAALE
+2409 
-2418 RAGR
+2418 